1 MEPDSKLKIQW
12 YDVSTPRER
21 IHGPFRVSTKSQ
33 LGSSQRHPG
42 VITVKCSYS
51 AGSYHN
57 NGYNCLR
64 VDNVPED
71 SLEELAQN
79 FLVLAEARYGQ

>member
-1 MEPDSKLKIQW
+1 MGSTLKIQW
-12 YDVSTPRER
+12 YDVNKPREQ
-21 IHGPFRVSTKSQ
+21 IQGPFGVFTKTQ
-33 LGSSQRHPG
+33 LGSSYTHPG
-42 VITVKCSYS
+42 VIIVKCSYK

-64 VDNVPED
+64 VENVPLMQ
-71 SLEELAQN
+71 LEELAQN

>member
-1 MEPDSKLKIQW
+1 METDSKLKIQR
-12 YDVSTPRER
+12 YDVTPPAHL
-21 IHGPFRVSTKSQ
+21 HGPFGVTTKAHF
-33 LGSSQRHPG
+33 GSAHTHPG
-42 VITVKCSYS
+42 VIIVKCSYK
-51 AGSYHN
+51 AGSYHS

-71 SLEELAQN
+71 RLEELAQN